1 MKLDPH
7 NIIKSPIV
15 TEKSNIMK
23 DSLNKVVFAVNKDA
37 NKLQIKNAVQYLF
50 KVKVNSVHLMNMK
63 GKVKNFG
70 RFHGKRPDWKKAIIT
85 LKEGEKIELFE
96 GT

>member
-1 MKLDPH
+1 MKLNPH

-15 TEKSNIMK
+15 TEKSNIIK
-23 DSLNKVVFAVNKDA
+23 DSLNKVVFAVDKGA
-37 NKLQIKNAVQYLF
+37 NKVQVKNAVQYLF
-50 KVKVNSVHLMNMK
+50 KVKIDRVHLMNVK
-63 GKVKNFG
+63 GKTKNFG

-96 GT
+96 GA

>member
-1 MKLDPH
+1 MKLNPH

-15 TEKSNIMK
+15 TEKSNIIK
-23 DSLNKVVFAVNKDA
+23 DSLNKVVFAVDKGA
-37 NKLQIKNAVQYLF
+37 NKVQVKNAVQYLF
-50 KVKVNSVHLMNMK
+50 KVKVDRVHLMNVK
-63 GKVKNFG
+63 GKTKNFG

-96 GT
+96 GA

>member
-1 MKLDPH
+1 MKLVPH
-7 NIIKSPIV
+7 NIVKAPIV
-15 TEKSNIMK
+15 TEKSNIQK
-23 DSLNKVVFAVNKDA
+23 DEFNKVSFVVDKNA
-37 NKLQIKNAVQYLF
+37 NKVQVKNAVEYLF
-50 KVKVNSVHLMNMK
+50 KVKVDKVQLMNVK

-85 LKEGEKIELFE
+85 LKEGEKIEIFE